1 MIDRYQTAAMAA
13 LFTDEAVM
21 TRWLQV
27 ELAVCAAW
35 HRRGA
40 IDDADMAT
48 LRARGHFGSVAQ
60 VRAREEVTRHDLVA
74 FVQAVA
80 AQVGPAGR
88 HVHRGLTSS
97 DVVDSAL
104 AIGLVAALDLIL
116 AALDQLRRTL
126 ASLAQAHRRTFCVG
140 RTHGVHAEPTTFG
153 LRLAGWC
160 CELSRHRTR
169 LLAAQRGI
177 GFGKLS
183 GAVGTFSQL
192 APDFEA
198 EVMATLNLQPEP
210 VATQVVPRD
219 RHAELIQALAGL
231 GAGIERFATE
241 IRHLQR
247 TEVREVEEG
256 FAAGQTGS
264 SAMPHKRNP
273 IACERLCGLARLL
286 RGYVQPALEN
296 VALWHDRDIS
306 HSSVE
311 RVILPDACHL
321 SHHLLLSFD
330 QVMAGLRIYPDR
342 MRQNL
347 AASRGLAFSQGVLG
361 LLLQAG
367 LDRRDAYA
375 LVQTAAAQIW
385 EGESTDLQAALA
397 AQPAVMA
404 HLTPSA
410 LATAFDL
417 NQYTQHLD
425 AVMARARLDLQE

>member
-35 HRRGA
+35 HRRGV

-48 LRARGHFGSVAQ
+48 LRAHGHFGSVAQ

-198 EVMATLNLQPEP
+198 EVMAALNLQPEP

-321 SHHLLLSFD
+321 SHHLLLCFD

-361 LLLQAG
+361 LLLSAG

-417 NQYTQHLD
+417 NQYTEHLD
-425 AVMARARLDLQE
+425 AVMARARLDLKE